1 MMTKAEADFG
11 STASATRVTPNGDQ
25 HREVVKCA
33 YQGVA
38 QGEAASK
45 APQAASVAK
54 ALGYRA
60 EDIETHGGGNLGLG
74 CGNPTA
80 QAQLREG
87 DCVLDLGSGAG
98 FDALIARSIVG
109 AEGHVIGVDMTRAM
123 LGRARANAAQQGV
136 SDNVE
141 FREGTIEALPVRDAS
156 VDVAISNCVVNLSP
170 DKPRVFDEV
179 LRVLKP
185 GGRLVF
191 SDILLDG
198 ALPPEIAASVEALV
212 GCIAGASQVSEYEQA
227 LAEAGFRDIRITRKA
242 GGEGFAAYL
251 DPLAQALRESTT
263 EDQRRQALAVV
274 GSYTIEASKAA

>member
-1 MMTKAEADFG
+1 MTKTEADFG
-11 STASATRVTPNGDQ
+11 STSSSAEVAPKGDQ
-25 HREVVKCA
+25 HRETVRCA

-38 QGEAASK
+38 TAEASSG
-45 APQAASVAK
+45 APQAASVAT

-60 EDIETHGGGNLGLG
+60 EDIETHGDGNLGLG

-80 QAQLREG
+80 QAELREG

-109 AEGHVIGVDMTRAM
+109 PEGHVIGVDMTRAM
-123 LGRARANAAQQGV
+123 LARARENAVRQGV

-141 FREGTIEALPVRDAS
+141 FREGTIEALPVGDAS

-170 DKPRVFDEV
+170 DKPRVFREV
-179 LRVLKP
+179 MRVLKP

-198 ALPPEIAASVEALV
+198 ALPTEIAVSVEALV
-212 GCIAGASQVSEYEQA
+212 GCIAGASQVSEYEEA

-242 GGEGFAAYL
+242 GGECFDAYL
-251 DPLAQALRESTT
+251 DPLAQALRDSTT